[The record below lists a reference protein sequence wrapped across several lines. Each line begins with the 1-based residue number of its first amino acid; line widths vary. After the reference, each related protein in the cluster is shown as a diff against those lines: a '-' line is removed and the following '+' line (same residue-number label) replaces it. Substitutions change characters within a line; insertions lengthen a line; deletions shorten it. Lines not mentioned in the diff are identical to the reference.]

1 MHKINDTQLKL
12 LGERVGKERERERER
27 ERGSPPAHV
36 RDPCECSESHPQHKE
51 TPKKSQTFLTPNRYQ
66 LCTFYM
72 TTFFSYY

>member
-1 MHKINDTQLKL
+1 MIPNWSFW
-12 LGERVGKERERERER
+12 EKEWEKREREKE
-27 ERGSPPAHV
+27 GPHQAHV

-51 TPKKSQTFLTPNRYQ
+51 PPQKSQTFLTPNRYQ